1 LEELLP
7 KVRAELGPDA
17 VIVRQREGLTGGV
30 GGFFQ
35 KRLVEIEAAPPDEA
49 NGASPG
55 GIDVRDDSPAAP
67 DFLDQLTRA
76 QAAAEGFVA
85 EGGRDGF
92 VTEGGRGGFV
102 AEGGRGGFVA
112 EGGPAGFVADRPPAF
127 PEADDFIP
135 LDLPEVVEDDAW
147 SGWRDPVP
155 TPAVVPFVSE
165 QVDALPAADVPG
177 TEDERAWHRNI
188 NVPGT
193 VPGTTGGTVPG
204 TTGGTVPGTEVVAG
218 APRAPLPSRW
228 PAEASSLRDALVA
241 RGVEAE
247 LADEVVEETVT
258 HLVPLRGG
266 AKLKPLVVSAL
277 ARRIP
282 VAPLG
287 GLAGRVVA
295 FVGPGGSGKTH
306 CAARLAGAYAAAD
319 RMPVACVSLAPRDAG
334 AELALQLAPSGVPL
348 HTAAGGAQAAD
359 RVAPLRDRAL
369 VLVDTPGV
377 SPRDKA
383 DLRALS
389 AELRA
394 LGADD
399 VLLTIP
405 ATTSA
410 GAAREM
416 LDAGR
421 RVGATAVV
429 LTHADETTHLGPA
442 VGATMQSGLPFAYVG
457 HAGALRPA
465 AAEELAGA
473 LVGSGRSGRG

>member
-1 LEELLP
+1 MTTKTYRGRSLEELLP

-35 KRLVEIEAAPPDEA
+35 KRLVEIEASAPD
-49 NGASPG
+49 GAG
-55 GIDVRDDSPAAP
+55 GVPEGRIDVRDDSPATP

-85 EGGRDGF
+85 DEP
-92 VTEGGRGGFV
+92 RGGDPF
-102 AEGGRGGFVA
+102 AP
-112 EGGPAGFVADRPPAF
+112 PATAF
-127 PEADDFIP
+127 PEADEFIP

-155 TPAVVPFVSE
+155 TPAVVPYVSE
-165 QVDALPAADVPG
+165 QVDALPNVDSLP
-177 TEDERAWHRNI
+177 
-188 NVPGT
+188 VPGT

-204 TTGGTVPGTEVVAG
+204 TELVAG
-218 APRAPLPSRW
+218 APRAPLPGRW

-258 HLVPLRGG
+258 HLVPLRAG
-266 AKLKPLVVSAL
+266 AKLRPLLVSAL

-319 RMPVACVSLAPRDAG
+319 RMPVACVSIAPRDAG

-348 HTAAGGAQAAD
+348 HTAPSGAHAAD

-377 SPRDKA
+377 SPRAKA
-383 DLRALS
+383 DLRALH

-399 VLLTIP
+399 VLLTMP

-429 LTHADETTHLGPA
+429 LTHADETAHLGPA
-442 VGATMQSGLPFAYVG
+442 VGAAMQSGLPFAYVG
-457 HAGALRPA
+457 HAEALRPA

-473 LVGSGRSGRG
+473 LVGAGRNGRG